1 LYDQK
6 EAVTPFAQARR
17 SALALARIGT
27 LALMAVLL
35 LFGAAGALMRDEVRA
50 AAPSAP
56 RSPDATLSSPGYLVM
71 DLPAIKRALR
81 GGRGHALLVHF
92 WASWCAPCLEE
103 LPVMEKFAREMK
115 PRGLEVLSLSLDD
128 PERGG
133 ARAVN
138 VLTEIA
144 PSLTRFIV
152 KVDDT
157 DAFISTFDTRW
168 EGAIPALFA
177 YDSQGQL
184 RGRLIGEATRRDLD
198 NLVARF
204 VKSGPK

>member
-1 LYDQK
+1 
-6 EAVTPFAQARR
+6 VTRLAPARQGSR
-17 SALALARIGT
+17 ALV
-27 LALMAVLL
+27 AVLVV
-35 LFGAAGALMRDEVRA
+35 FGAAGALLMGDQA
-50 AAPSAP
+50 AAAVPPAP
-56 RSPDATLSSPGYLVM
+56 GSRDTRLSSPGYLVL

-81 GGRGHALLVHF
+81 GGRGHAVLVHF

-103 LPVMEKFAREMK
+103 LPLMEKFAREMK

-128 PERGG
+128 PDRGG
-133 ARAVN
+133 DRAVN

-157 DAFISTFDTRW
+157 DAFMSTFDTRW

-184 RGRLIGEATRRDLD
+184 RGRIVGEATRRDLD